1 MAEPSDTAPE
11 LKTALPDQP
20 FKKRIAQ
27 FDYYRTFS
35 YKLRKSVKQKEEQ
48 EHKYTIVIKWPIG
61 SKGQYLRSIINIKS
75 PHLCNVLLD
84 INKGVEDLALNRKE
98 PEQSAPKEEDEELLK
113 AGELAAGGDDQPML
127 FEESPNCKLILK
139 NLFLI
144 PAKAGLD
151 SLNGILAD
159 EMGLGKTLQT
169 ISFLAHPK
177 HYRGISGL
185 HLIIVPE
192 STRQNWKRE
201 FERWTPDFNVVILTG
216 TKEERADLTA
226 NCILPQDFEVCITP
240 YEICLIE
247 KSALKKFS
255 FEYIVIDEAHRIKNV
270 DSILSQIVPSFNSRG
285 RMLITGTPLRN
296 SLQELF
302 ALLNFIC
309 PEIFVNYED
318 LDSFS
323 HKDDSRTEAE
333 EERARRLLTS
343 SD

>member
-1 MAEPSDTAPE
+1 MSPSRSADGESEYVEEADEDELMNEDEVEKRKAAEGQLQVKRQEVGKAKVADAVKRYSYLLGQTELFKRFMDRACDPE
-11 LKTALPDQP
+11 YAAILDSQP
-20 FKKRIAQ
+20 KPKGRGRKKAAHQ
-27 FDYYRTFS
+27 
-35 YKLRKSVKQKEEQ
+35 
-48 EHKYTIVIKWPIG
+48 
-61 SKGQYLRSIINIKS
+61 
-75 PHLCNVLLD
+75 
-84 INKGVEDLALNRKE
+84 
-98 PEQSAPKEEDEELLK
+98 QSAPKEGDEELLK

-127 FEESPNCKLILK
+127 FEESPNY
-139 NLFLI
+139 
-144 PAKAGLD
+144 

-177 HYRGISGL
+177 DYCGISGL

-201 FERWTPDFNVVILTG
+201 FERWTPDFNVVILTE

-296 SLQELF
+296 SFQELF

-318 LDSFS
+318 LDGFS

>member
-1 MAEPSDTAPE
+1 
-11 LKTALPDQP
+11 
-20 FKKRIAQ
+20 
-27 FDYYRTFS
+27 
-35 YKLRKSVKQKEEQ
+35 
-48 EHKYTIVIKWPIG
+48 
-61 SKGQYLRSIINIKS
+61 
-75 PHLCNVLLD
+75 
-84 INKGVEDLALNRKE
+84 
-98 PEQSAPKEEDEELLK
+98 
-113 AGELAAGGDDQPML
+113 ML
-127 FEESPNCKLILK
+127 FEESPNY
-139 NLFLI
+139 
-144 PAKAGLD
+144 

-159 EMGLGKTLQT
+159 EMGLDKTLQT

-226 NCILPQDFEVCITP
+226 NCILPQDFEVCITS

-247 KSALKKFS
+247 KSVF
-255 FEYIVIDEAHRIKNV
+255 IVIDEAHRIKNV
-270 DSILSQIVPSFNSRG
+270 DSILSQIVRSFISRG
-285 RMLITGTPLRN
+285 RMLITDTPLQN
-296 SLQELF
+296 NLKELF

-318 LDSFS
+318 LDSFL

-333 EERARRLLTS
+333 EERARRLLRPYIKSFDPS
-343 SD
+343 SFVASSGCGEESFAKERDQSIRRIS